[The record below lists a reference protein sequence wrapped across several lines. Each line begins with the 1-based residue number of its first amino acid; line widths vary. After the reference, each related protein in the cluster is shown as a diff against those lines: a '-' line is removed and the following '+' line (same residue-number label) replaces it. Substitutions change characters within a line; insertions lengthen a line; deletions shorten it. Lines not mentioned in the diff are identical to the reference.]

1 MVYSNRVLRKP
12 LILFMPTVVWF
23 YLDGANMN
31 AQVGLTS
38 PGDLGADVCHLNI
51 HKTFALSHGGG
62 GPGQAPVCVKEH
74 LKPFLQNII
83 LSILHIRPVN
93 RSKPSTQLH
102 MVVHRLLFHI
112 HTSRCW
118 EHKLYHMFLLLL
130 C

>member
-1 MVYSNRVLRKP
+1 
-12 LILFMPTVVWF
+12 
-23 YLDGANMN
+23 MN

-74 LKPFLQNII
+74 LKPFLPKHHFVNTPHSTSE
-83 LSILHIRPVN
+83 SIKAVN
-93 RSKPSTQLH
+93 SAPYGSAS
-102 MVVHRLLFHI
+102 VIPFHI